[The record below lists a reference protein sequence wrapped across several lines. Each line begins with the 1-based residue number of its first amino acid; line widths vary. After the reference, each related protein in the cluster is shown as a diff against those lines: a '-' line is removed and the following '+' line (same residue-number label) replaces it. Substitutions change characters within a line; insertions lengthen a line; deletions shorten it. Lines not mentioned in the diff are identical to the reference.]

1 MTDIPDDFLKRNT
14 DLTGTLKL
22 GAAVKTIGDRAF
34 YLTKLTGLDLSQ
46 AASLESIGYWAFH
59 GTDIT
64 GTLMIPANVVTIG
77 REAFRSTKLEGL
89 DLSQAAELVT
99 IGNRAFIQIST
110 LKGKLV
116 IPAKVETI
124 EEFAFYLTK
133 LTSLD
138 LSNAA
143 SLVSIGAS
151 AFYGTDITG
160 TIVTPFTVPTLG
172 GSAFPAGVTIVKG

>member
-1 MTDIPDDFLKRNT
+1 MADIPDNFLKKNPE
-14 DLTGTLKL
+14 LTGTLKL
-22 GAAVKTIGDRAF
+22 GAAVRTIGANAF
-34 YLTKLTGLDLSQ
+34 Y
-46 AASLESIGYWAFH
+46 
-59 GTDIT
+59 
-64 GTLMIPANVVTIG
+64 N
-77 REAFRSTKLEGL
+77 TKLEGL

-99 IGNRAFIQIST
+99 IGNRAFISIST

-124 EEFAFYLTK
+124 EEYAFYLIK

-143 SLVSIGAS
+143 SLVTIGTR